1 MRFNKSRWELRSLSE
16 FFKFINQVFRSLKWR
31 SPSNRVIRL
40 CPKCGSPDIYL
51 SSKFDAWLMPEQ
63 YVCKRC
69 GYKGPIILEID
80 KVDDSENASI
90 YKTPSNSEE

>member
-1 MRFNKSRWELRSLSE
+1 
-16 FFKFINQVFRSLKWR
+16 
-31 SPSNRVIRL
+31 
-40 CPKCGSPDIYL
+40 
-51 SSKFDAWLMPEQ
+51 MPEQ

-80 KVDDSENASI
+80 KVDDSEDASI